1 MNDLWRLDLANVQD
15 LQWERVTPKGEAPSP
30 RHGHTM
36 TPLGPLLLVFG
47 GHDDSNTL
55 LNDLTVLRSADNEW

>member
-1 MNDLWRLDLANVQD
+1 
-15 LQWERVTPKGEAPSP
+15 
-30 RHGHTM
+30 M
-36 TPLGPLLLVFG
+36 TPLGSLLLVFG